1 MLFPLVLALANENE
15 LCGGEN
21 HPECQP
27 PLECEQLGSILAPGR
42 CRLPGKNPNNPLP
55 VGTRSEEWVTRTRS
69 TGMPTTSVLLTSTS
83 VASVTQP
90 IATATVTTT
99 RSSSLQAALSL
110 PFWLLLL

>member
-21 HPECQP
+21 HPDCQP

-42 CRLPGKNPNNPLP
+42 CRLPLP

-69 TGMPTTSVLLTSTS
+69 TGMPTTSVLLTSTG